1 MKKLILLLICCL
13 AISVFLPNAPSQAA
27 EPIKIGLILPIT
39 GPAAAYGDMA
49 LSGIKLAQADR
60 PKVLGREVKLILA
73 DNKSDKIESTNA
85 ANRLIQRDQVS
96 AIIGALSSSPTLAAA
111 PIAEKAGI
119 PLVSGWATNP
129 LVTKGKK
136 YVFRTCFIDP
146 FQGGVAANFAY
157 KDLKARK
164 AAVMMDVSRD
174 YSVGLGSFFIRSF
187 KKLGGKIVH
196 LAKYSHGDQE
206 FSAQLGSVKAANP
219 DIIYLPGYLP
229 EEPLIIRQ
237 AREMGMNQPFL
248 SGDAAQADETVK
260 IGGKAVEG
268 LYLTTHFDEGGVS
281 TPAGKHYAKIY
292 NETYKKTPDAL
303 GALGYDTYNILL
315 DAIAKAKGTEPDA
328 VVKALE
334 STKNFPGVCGLTSI
348 INHDAVKPAVI
359 LTIKNGKYTYVTTV
373 QP

>member
-1 MKKLILLLICCL
+1 MKKIFTTLIVCLTLCFLLQ
-13 AISVFLPNAPSQAA
+13 PGPAPAA

-60 PKVLGREVKLILA
+60 PNVLGRPVKLILA

-85 ANRLIQRDQVS
+85 ANRLIQRDQVV

-111 PIAEKAGI
+111 PIAEAAGI

-129 LVTKGKK
+129 LVTKGKRF
-136 YVFRTCFIDP
+136 VFRTCFIDP
-146 FQGGVAANFAY
+146 FQGGVAANFAFNN
-157 KDLKARK
+157 LKARS
-164 AAVMMDVSRD
+164 AAVILDVSRD

-187 KKLGGKIVH
+187 QKLGGKV
-196 LAKYSHGDQE
+196 AQVVKYSHGDQE
-206 FSAQLGSVKAANP
+206 FSAQLGSIKAAKP

-237 AREMGMNQPFL
+237 AREIGLEQPFL

-260 IGGKAVEG
+260 IGSKAVEG

-281 TPAGKHYAKIY
+281 TPAGKRYAKQYHEKY
-292 NETYKKTPDAL
+292 NKAPDAL

-315 DAIAKAKGTEPDA
+315 DAMKKAGNTKPA
-328 VVKALE
+328 SVVKALE
-334 STKNFPGVCGLTSI
+334 DIKDFPGVCGKTSI

-359 LTIKNGKYTYVTTV
+359 LQIKDGKYTYVTTV

>member
-1 MKKLILLLICCL
+1 MKRLCVTVIICMTLCL
-13 AISVFLPNAPSQAA
+13 AWQPSLADAA
-27 EPIKIGLILPIT
+27 EPVKIGLILPIT

-49 LSGIKLAQADR
+49 LAGIKLAQTDR
-60 PKVLGREVKLILA
+60 PTVLGRPVKLILN
-73 DNKSDKIESTNA
+73 DNKSDKVESTNA
-85 ANRLIQRDQVS
+85 ANRLIQRDKVA

-111 PIAEKAGI
+111 PIAEAAGI

-129 LVTKGKK
+129 LVTKGRRF
-136 YVFRTCFIDP
+136 VFRTCFIDP

-157 KDLKARK
+157 KDLKARR

-187 KKLGGKIVH
+187 KKLGGKVVH

-206 FSAQLGSVKAANP
+206 FSAQLGTIKAAQP

-237 AREMGMNQPFL
+237 AREMGLAQPFL

-260 IGGKAVEG
+260 IGGQAVEG

-281 TPAGKHYAKIY
+281 TPAGKHYAKTY
-292 NETYKKTPDAL
+292 NQTYKKAPDAL

-315 DAIAKAKGTEPDA
+315 NAIAKAGSTKPDA

-334 STKNFPGVCGLTSI
+334 STKDFPGVCGLTSI
-348 INHDAVKPAVI
+348 VDHDAVKPAVI
-359 LTIKNGKYTYVTTV
+359 LAIKDGKYTYVTTV

>member
-1 MKKLILLLICCL
+1 MRKFHTLLIFCFTLCLLLPGTL
-13 AISVFLPNAPSQAA
+13 VQAA

-49 LSGIKLAQADR
+49 LSGIKLAHADR
-60 PKVLGREVKLILA
+60 PKVLGRPVKLILT
-73 DNKSDKIESTNA
+73 DNKSDKVESTNA
-85 ANRLIQRDQVS
+85 ANRLIQRDSVA

-129 LVTKGKK
+129 LVTKGKR
-136 YVFRTCFIDP
+136 YIFRTCFIDP

-206 FSAQLGSVKAANP
+206 FSAQLGAIKAAQP

-229 EEPLIIRQ
+229 QEPLIIRQ
-237 AREMGMNQPFL
+237 AREMGLEQPFL

-281 TPAGKHYAKIY
+281 TAAGKRYAKIY
-292 NETYKKTPDAL
+292 NEKYKKTPDAL

-315 DAIAKAKGTEPDA
+315 NAIEKAKSTKPDD

-334 STKNFPGVCGLTSI
+334 STKDFPGVCGLTSI

-359 LTIKNGKYTYVTTV
+359 LTIKDGKYTYVTTV